1 MPQLLIEFIIS
12 KFDNMGA
19 IKVKFHNEQE
29 EKVLISILDSLNY
42 DYEPQYTTE
51 DESSIAE
58 ALERSEKN
66 FQDGLFSTHQEVM
79 ERAKNKYGL

>member
-1 MPQLLIEFIIS
+1 
-12 KFDNMGA
+12 MGA